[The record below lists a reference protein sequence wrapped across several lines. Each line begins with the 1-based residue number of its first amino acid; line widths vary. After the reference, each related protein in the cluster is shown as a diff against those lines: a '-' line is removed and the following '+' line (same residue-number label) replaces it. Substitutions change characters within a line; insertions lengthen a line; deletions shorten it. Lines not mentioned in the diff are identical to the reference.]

1 MVNEKECAMKRRLN
15 EVFVMYLV
23 FMLAGCASII
33 QNRLDNY
40 MGKDILMA
48 HKQFGFNPTVRKL
61 IDGNTV
67 YTWIKSRSARWNH
80 QGMGGISTNKCV
92 ISLMANST
100 GKIISTQFRDTHSA
114 NMTCYKHI
122 D

>member
-1 MVNEKECAMKRRLN
+1 
-15 EVFVMYLV
+15 MYLV